1 MFIARNCLKL
11 DEVSVFFVKKGSFSS
26 VPDRA
31 IDLFSKKRV
40 FWGET
45 TFEKALFFKQNREI
59 KSFLEF
65 TLCDKKK
72 TAFFENSG
80 SKTTKIMLNTS
91 MKSTR
96 LFYGFETRTWF

>member
-72 TAFFENSG
+72 QHFL
-80 SKTTKIMLNTS
+80 KILGLKQQ
-91 MKSTR
+91 KSC
-96 LFYGFETRTWF
+96 